1 MHTNSFCQKA
11 LCRVSFEAVVI
22 GKWPHYHTHWGYKY
36 AGAINIYSLRML
48 DEFVAEASTP
58 EPTLLLQGPI
68 SCIFFSPI
76 LPRDIKFLIG
86 WNFGTNEIIK
96 NRTLYVVHE
105 HRLVTNAFLNSIRRE
120 QTIVQFQRLRRY
132 LDKLIIQSFFF
143 ANSTSLRYL
152 IASLVIESILN
163 SGLLGRNRTLL

>member
-1 MHTNSFCQKA
+1 
-11 LCRVSFEAVVI
+11 
-22 GKWPHYHTHWGYKY
+22 
-36 AGAINIYSLRML
+36 ML

-58 EPTLLLQGPI
+58 EPTFLLQGPT
-68 SCIFFSPI
+68 SYIFFSPI

-86 WNFGTNEIIK
+86 WNFGTNQVIK
-96 NRTLYVVHE
+96 NRTIYVVHE

-143 ANSTSLRYL
+143 GQFHILAVLDSISSDRQHFKFGITGKKSNSLITSFPRLC
-152 IASLVIESILN
+152 IFFCIFFSLLCNCWAAER
-163 SGLLGRNRTLL
+163 GCAWK